1 MPDAQNAGPQGGSDY
16 LRETTRFDPS
26 AVEGRW
32 MDEWLDSQLNTLS
45 QADRAAVEEALRR
58 QVGGT

>member
-1 MPDAQNAGPQGGSDY
+1 MVEAMKWHIIARGAGIK
-16 LRETTRFDPS
+16 
-26 AVEGRW
+26 
-32 MDEWLDSQLNTLS
+32 DEWLDSQLNTLS